1 MANCSYNEIMEK
13 SKRKPKEKAKHGDD
27 PRAQIEFAAPYSL
40 AECLFRLRDTKNL
53 QTGFIS
59 AGIDPSFEKIDNI
72 TYQIRIRRTWYDYRY
87 RRHNSYVEI
96 RGYLRALDNDTTMV
110 IGKIR
115 ISPLVVVIVG
125 ALSLLMASVIVMP
138 SPRSADLFL
147 VFLVLAIPGVFGAM
161 VYFDRRTLIH
171 LLHHTL
177 GGDI

>member
-1 MANCSYNEIMEK
+1 MMEK
-13 SKRKPKEKAKHGDD
+13 SKRKPKEKVKNGEDA
-27 PRAQIEFAAPYSL
+27 RAQIEFAAPYSL

-59 AGIDPSFEKIDNI
+59 PGIDPSFEKIDNL

-87 RRHNSYVEI
+87 RKHYSYVEV

-115 ISPLVVVIVG
+115 ISPMAFLIVG
-125 ALSLLMASVIVMP
+125 VLSVLMASVIVIP

-147 VFLVLAIPGVFGAM
+147 VFLFLTVPGVFGAM
-161 VYFDRRTLIH
+161 LYFDRRTLIH

-177 GGDI
+177 GGDL